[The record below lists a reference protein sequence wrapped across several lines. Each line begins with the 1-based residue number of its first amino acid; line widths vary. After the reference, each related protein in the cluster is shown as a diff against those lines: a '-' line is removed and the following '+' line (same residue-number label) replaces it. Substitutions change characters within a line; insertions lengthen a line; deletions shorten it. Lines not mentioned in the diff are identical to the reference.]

1 MLWQLWFVY
10 IGLLVYLYLRS
21 FSPAFLSV
29 MKPRSPI
36 KVTMPLPSV
45 LKHGAKLCSAKSKRT
60 GLPCNNP
67 AAFNCRTCKVH
78 GAHRSRNVA
87 KGINSGKYKNGHYTK
102 EAKEQ
107 SSKSLVKLRYLE
119 EIGKQGG
126 FMTGTKTRG
135 PKPTGYV
142 KLDMTKP
149 EELAIALDEIEK
161 T

>member
-1 MLWQLWFVY
+1 
-10 IGLLVYLYLRS
+10 
-21 FSPAFLSV
+21 
-29 MKPRSPI
+29 
-36 KVTMPLPSV
+36 MPLPSV

-107 SSKSLVKLRYLE
+107 SSKILVKLRYLE
-119 EIGKQGG
+119 DMGQQGG
-126 FMTGTKTRG
+126 FMKGTRTRG

-142 KLDMTKP
+142 NLDMNN
-149 EELAIALDEIEK
+149 ELELIAALEK
-161 T
+161 IIDV

>member
-1 MLWQLWFVY
+1 L
-10 IGLLVYLYLRS
+10 
-21 FSPAFLSV
+21 
-29 MKPRSPI
+29 
-36 KVTMPLPSV
+36 PLPSV

-119 EIGKQGG
+119 DIGQQGG
-126 FMTGTKTRG
+126 FMKGNRTRG

-142 KLDMTKP
+142 KLDMNN
-149 EELAIALDEIEK
+149 ELELIAALEK
-161 T
+161 IIDV